1 MDCSSGMVRKMTCL
15 MDGAPPQYEA
25 LLARVIEVPGD
36 QDTNL
41 NGPVPS
47 GLDATVPAVIAL
59 AGRMD
64 RLVVVSPSRIEKSGC
79 ASCRVTVCGVG
90 VVMPVTVPMLEAAA
104 AAVLGF

>member
-1 MDCSSGMVRKMTCL
+1 MDCSSGMVRKTTCL

-25 LLARVIEVPGD
+25 LLVRFSEVPGD

-47 GLDATVPAVIAL
+47 GLVAMVPAVIAL

-64 RLVVVSPSRIEKSGC
+64 RLVVVSPYRIEESGC
-79 ASCRVTVCGVG
+79 GSGSRTVCGVG
-90 VVMPVTVPMLEAAA
+90 VENDATVAM
-104 AAVLGF
+104 